1 MNWPHFI
8 VLIITEIRGGS
19 ERHGGSL
26 AHHLP
31 VLRGLWCMF
40 CRVLWHCLVEV
51 IFRGSVHPCSL
62 ASPSYEGQSPC
73 SVLPSA
79 NSFLQ
84 VEVKCSWEVRCH
96 IAVVFLKLWFMD
108 TVSGA

>member
-8 VLIITEIRGGS
+8 VLIITGIRGGN

-40 CRVLWHCLVEV
+40 CRVFRHCLVEV
-51 IFRGSVHPCSL
+51 IFGGQFIL
-62 ASPSYEGQSPC
+62 AP
-73 SVLPSA
+73 
-79 NSFLQ
+79 
-84 VEVKCSWEVRCH
+84 
-96 IAVVFLKLWFMD
+96 
-108 TVSGA
+108 